1 MFTLKE
7 TGERL
12 NHRQAQNML
21 GISFPR
27 DNPPPEL
34 EVYVAPVVPPSEA
47 SIKSRLTSA
56 VQSMLDETARERG
69 YDSILSLCTY
79 ATSAKPKFKAEGQ
92 AGVEWRDDVWLYC
105 YAELDK
111 VLAGERGTP
120 TTQELI
126 DELPV
131 FTWPEA
137 V

>member
-1 MFTLKE
+1 MTWLNDAEVKTVEDKQVEAMTSLK
-7 TGERL
+7 
-12 NHRQAQNML
+12 Q
-21 GISFPR
+21 S
-27 DNPPPEL
+27 
-34 EVYVAPVVPPSEA
+34 
-47 SIKSRLTSA
+47 LTSA
-56 VQSMLDETARERG
+56 VQKHMDDTAKERNF
-69 YDSILSLCTY
+69 DDILSLCTY
-79 ATSAKPKFKAEGQ
+79 ATSAMPKFKAEGQ

>member
-1 MFTLKE
+1 MTWLNDAEVQTVEDKQMEALAALK
-7 TGERL
+7 
-12 NHRQAQNML
+12 Q
-21 GISFPR
+21 S
-27 DNPPPEL
+27 
-34 EVYVAPVVPPSEA
+34 
-47 SIKSRLTSA
+47 LTSA
-56 VQSMLDETARERG
+56 VQKHMDNTAKERNF
-69 YDSILSLCTY
+69 DDILSLCTY

>member
-1 MFTLKE
+1 MTWLNDAEVQTVEDKQMEALAALK
-7 TGERL
+7 
-12 NHRQAQNML
+12 Q
-21 GISFPR
+21 S
-27 DNPPPEL
+27 
-34 EVYVAPVVPPSEA
+34 
-47 SIKSRLTSA
+47 LTSA
-56 VQSMLDETARERG
+56 VQKHMDKTAKERNF
-69 YDSILSLCTY
+69 DDILSLCTY

-126 DELPV
+126 DELPA

>member
-1 MFTLKE
+1 MGSINVKSAEVLA
-7 TGERL
+7 GER
-12 NHRQAQNML
+12 M
-21 GISFPR
+21 
-27 DNPPPEL
+27 
-34 EVYVAPVVPPSEA
+34 VALKQS
-47 SIKSRLTSA
+47 LTSA
-56 VQSMLDETARERG
+56 VQKHMDDTAQERNF
-69 YDSILSLCTY
+69 DDILSLCTY

>member
-1 MFTLKE
+1 MGTINVKSAEVLA
-7 TGERL
+7 GER
-12 NHRQAQNML
+12 M
-21 GISFPR
+21 
-27 DNPPPEL
+27 
-34 EVYVAPVVPPSEA
+34 VVLKQS
-47 SIKSRLTSA
+47 LTSA
-56 VQSMLDETARERG
+56 VQKHMDDTAKERNF
-69 YDSILSLCTY
+69 DDILSLCTY

>member
-1 MFTLKE
+1 MTWINDAEVQTVEDKQMEALAALK
-7 TGERL
+7 
-12 NHRQAQNML
+12 Q
-21 GISFPR
+21 S
-27 DNPPPEL
+27 
-34 EVYVAPVVPPSEA
+34 
-47 SIKSRLTSA
+47 LTSA
-56 VQSMLDETARERG
+56 VQKHMDNTAKERNF
-69 YDSILSLCTY
+69 DDILSLCTY

>member
-1 MFTLKE
+1 MTW
-7 TGERL
+7 L
-12 NHRQAQNML
+12 NH
-21 GISFPR
+21 S
-27 DNPPPEL
+27 
-34 EVYVAPVVPPSEA
+34 EVQTIEDKQVEA
-47 SIKSRLTSA
+47 IASLKQSLTSA
-56 VQSMLDETARERG
+56 VQKHMDDTAQQRNF
-69 YDSILSLCTY
+69 DDILSLCTY

>member
-1 MFTLKE
+1 MGSINVKSAEVLA
-7 TGERL
+7 GER
-12 NHRQAQNML
+12 M
-21 GISFPR
+21 
-27 DNPPPEL
+27 
-34 EVYVAPVVPPSEA
+34 VALKQS
-47 SIKSRLTSA
+47 LTSA
-56 VQSMLDETARERG
+56 VQKHMDDTAQKRNF
-69 YDSILSLCTY
+69 DDILSLCTY